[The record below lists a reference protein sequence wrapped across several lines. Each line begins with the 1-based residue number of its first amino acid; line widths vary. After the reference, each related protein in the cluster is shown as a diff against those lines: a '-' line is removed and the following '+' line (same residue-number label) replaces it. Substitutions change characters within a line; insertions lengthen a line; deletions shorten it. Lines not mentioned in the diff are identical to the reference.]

1 MRTSPNAV
9 PDINESVE
17 LACMTSVPL
26 VLPLSSAEPAP
37 ALATRA
43 ASARLA
49 RDADWLPRG
58 APSCEELGHGDT
70 SSMPSMPAG
79 RRLGTAA
86 CAYGSPARCHG
97 SSGAPRPQISRR
109 PRWLRR
115 QRDVGRAGPGRHDIV
130 GLHGVASRAQ
140 LWRRCPLWPL
150 HVSIRCPPCHKR
162 VGRAGLVSQ
171 HCRAPVRRAA
181 LPGTSFPRATSCAR
195 IGYASCLGEARAR
208 RRRAAPRGTKLRG
221 ARPW

>member
-79 RRLGTAA
+79 RRLGAAA

-97 SSGAPRPQISRR
+97 
-109 PRWLRR
+109 
-115 QRDVGRAGPGRHDIV
+115 
-130 GLHGVASRAQ
+130 
-140 LWRRCPLWPL
+140 CP
-150 HVSIRCPPCHKR
+150 
-162 VGRAGLVSQ
+162 
-171 HCRAPVRRAA
+171 
-181 LPGTSFPRATSCAR
+181 ATSESVELAV
-195 IGYASCLGEARAR
+195 IGPPPPPAAVATDRAEPLGLKYPDDHAGCDASEMLDELGQGDTTSWASTVS
-208 RRRAAPRGTKLRG
+208 PRGPSFG
-221 ARPW
+221 ATATCGRCT